1 MTINNENAAIKSP
14 TMGEQ
19 APQFRAR
26 TTLGTQSLSDY
37 LGRWLVFFSHPSDF
51 TPVCTSEFVAFARAH
66 QKFQKLGCDLL
77 GMSVDSLSSHL
88 AWQQNI
94 QSSFGVEVTFP
105 IVEDPSMAI
114 ARAYGML
121 PPDATSSAT
130 VRTTFVIDPQGI
142 IRAITTY
149 PMNVG
154 RNVEEILRLV
164 AALQTVD
171 AENVLTPEAWRPG
184 EPVILPPPLT
194 SAIIADQKPEE
205 GKPWYYR
212 TKVVQA

>member
-1 MTINNENAAIKSP
+1 MTTNNENAAIKSP

-77 GMSVDSLSSHL
+77 GMSVDSLASHL

-94 QSSFGVEVTFP
+94 KSSFGVEVTFP

-114 ARAYGML
+114 ARARL
-121 PPDATSSAT
+121 AHRTAATWRTGSPATGTIPGSASSRMTACST
-130 VRTTFVIDPQGI
+130 
-142 IRAITTY
+142 
-149 PMNVG
+149 
-154 RNVEEILRLV
+154 
-164 AALQTVD
+164 AA
-171 AENVLTPEAWRPG
+171 
-184 EPVILPPPLT
+184 
-194 SAIIADQKPEE
+194 
-205 GKPWYYR
+205 
-212 TKVVQA
+212 

>member
-1 MTINNENAAIKSP
+1 MTTNNENAMIKP
-14 TMGEQ
+14 PMIGEP

-26 TTLGTQSLSDY
+26 TTFGTQSLSDY
-37 LGRWLVFFSHPSDF
+37 FGRWLVFFSHPSDF

-66 QKFQKLGCDLL
+66 EKFLELDCDLL

-121 PPDATSSAT
+121 PPDASSSAT
-130 VRTTFVIDPQGI
+130 VRTTFVIDPHGTV
-142 IRAITTY
+142 RAITTY

-154 RNVEEILRLV
+154 RNV
-164 AALQTVD
+164 
-171 AENVLTPEAWRPG
+171 LTPESWRPG

-194 SAIIADQKPEE
+194 SKIVADQQSE
-205 GKPWYYR
+205 GDKPWYYR
-212 TKVVQA
+212 TKVVRA